1 MKPTLPL
8 LATLALGLAL
18 PALAQ
23 DAPATPP
30 PAEPAVSDEASAPP
44 PAAPGREQFR
54 RGPRR
59 DGAGPRREGAGP
71 RREGGGPRPEGAGPR
86 GPRPDGAG
94 PRGPRPDGAGP
105 RPDMADGAGRFGMLV
120 PLLRRP
126 ETAGQIGL
134 AEDKAAELA
143 ETLAEFQEKL
153 QALRAKLPEAM
164 KRQTEALEAAEVDEE
179 AVLAAADDVWD
190 IRRDVAL
197 LQTRQIVAIRKALT
211 AEQLAKAEELL
222 RKAWEDAGMR
232 RGGREGRPARR
243 PGARPAPAPAPA
255 AEP

>member
-1 MKPTLPL
+1 M
-8 LATLALGLAL
+8 A
-18 PALAQ
+18 
-23 DAPATPP
+23 
-30 PAEPAVSDEASAPP
+30 
-44 PAAPGREQFR
+44 
-54 RGPRR
+54 
-59 DGAGPRREGAGP
+59 
-71 RREGGGPRPEGAGPR
+71 EGG
-86 GPRPDGAG
+86 
-94 PRGPRPDGAGP
+94 
-105 RPDMADGAGRFGMLV
+105 GRFGMLV
-120 PLLRRP
+120 PLLRKP

-164 KRQTEALEAAEVDEE
+164 KRQTEALEAAEIDED

-197 LQTRQIVAIRKALT
+197 LQTRQIVVIRKALT

-222 RKAWEDAGMR
+222 RKAWEESGNR
-232 RGGREGRPARR
+232 RGGREGFPGRR
-243 PGARPAPAPAPA
+243 PGPRPAPEAGPA